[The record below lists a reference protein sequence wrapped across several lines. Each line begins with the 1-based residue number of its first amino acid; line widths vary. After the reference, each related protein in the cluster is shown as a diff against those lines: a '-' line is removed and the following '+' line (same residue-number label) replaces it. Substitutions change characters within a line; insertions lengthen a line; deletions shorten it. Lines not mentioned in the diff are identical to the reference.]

1 MTQTTQP
8 AAQPTDH
15 LDDRLQSNLGSAFF
29 QALCDPTRLALLAR
43 LARAAEPMTVTEASK
58 CCGVH
63 LSGVSRHLKTLQDA
77 GLVQSERMGRE
88 VRYRLDCAS
97 IVGRLRGL
105 ADAFEACQETCCG
118 AACSTETDTNKTD
131 TNMTESRP

>member
-1 MTQTTQP
+1 MTQTTFST
-8 AAQPTDH
+8 AQPVAH
-15 LDDRLQSNLGSAFF
+15 LDHRLQSDLGSAFF
-29 QALCDPTRLALLAR
+29 QALCDPTRLVLLSR
-43 LARAAEPMTVTEASK
+43 LAGAESPMTVTEAAE

-77 GLVQSERMGRE
+77 GLVRSERVGRE

-105 ADAFEACQETCCG
+105 ADAFEACRESCCG
-118 AACSTETDTNKTD
+118 ASVSTDDHPPDDHQPTLE
-131 TNMTESRP
+131 TES